1 MADLKTQIVL
11 ALSAWVSQR
20 PGLEYGNYGVRYL
33 FVVEI
38 SRYDGF
44 IGMRRIVKV
53 LP

>member
-1 MADLKTQIVL
+1 MMRQFETWSI
-11 ALSAWVSQR
+11 
-20 PGLEYGNYGVRYL
+20 NGVRYL